1 MCARTRTRSTFC
13 FLPHPLLPPPSPGHR
28 PPTPGRHPRSA
39 TGPRTYPTPSSPGR
53 HPRPATGPRAQP
65 MPSSPRPLM
74 SSSLG
79 RLLGSP
85 LRSAACSFN
94 GHDVPSSSCRW
105 AWLLLLASS
114 TTDSSC
120 PRPVSVCAALLHVCA
135 APLYKKLIICCI
147 FIEGTRFHLIQI

>member
-1 MCARTRTRSTFC
+1 VITFIDWLRPTEVRGLSPKCAPAPAPDPLSVSFA
-13 FLPHPLLPPPSPGHR
+13 HPLLPPPSPGHR

-53 HPRPATGPRAQP
+53 HPRPATSPRTRQRRPRPGHRRHPQPATGPRAQP
-65 MPSSPRPLM
+65 TPSSPRPLM

-94 GHDVPSSSCRW
+94 GHDVPSSSCR
-105 AWLLLLASS
+105 
-114 TTDSSC
+114 
-120 PRPVSVCAALLHVCA
+120 
-135 APLYKKLIICCI
+135 
-147 FIEGTRFHLIQI
+147 